1 MNCQCQG
8 VQKLFDDKYVS
19 KDLADYRKK
28 GPAATTRLLTRAIQQ
43 EGVQGLSLLDIGGG
57 VGAVQYEL
65 LETGAS
71 RATSVEA
78 SPAYLKAARAEARRR
93 GLEERVSYLSG
104 NFTELAASIPPADI
118 VTLDRVIC
126 CYDDA
131 EQLVALSARR
141 ALKIYGL
148 VYPRDTWWLKIAL
161 KFANLFFRLRRC
173 PYRAF
178 SHSSKRVDD
187 IIHSTG
193 LQLCSY
199 HRTLIWQ
206 VAVYTR

>member
-1 MNCQCQG
+1 
-8 VQKLFDDKYVS
+8 
-19 KDLADYRKK
+19 
-28 GPAATTRLLTRAIQQ
+28 
-43 EGVQGLSLLDIGGG
+43 LSLLDIGGG
-57 VGAVQYEL
+57 VGAVQHEL
-65 LETGAS
+65 LEKGAS

-93 GLEERVSYLSG
+93 GLDERVSYLSG

-131 EQLVALSARR
+131 DQLVALSAGR

-148 VYPRDTWWLKIAL
+148 VYPRDTWWLKVAL

-178 SHSSKRVDD
+178 SHPSERVES
-187 IIHSTG
+187 IIHHSG
-193 LQLCSY
+193 LQLRSY
-199 HRTLIWQ
+199 HRTLVWQ